1 VTSNQQ
7 LQIVLLILFGIQG
20 TFVGG
25 TTLLVMAR
33 YASDARWRH
42 IAVIALSYLL
52 LTIVTSMTALRDPE
66 VWRLVTL
73 GIAYAL
79 GDYAIGVIM
88 RMSKREQPGAA
99 HAQ

>member
-1 VTSNQQ
+1 MTPDHQ

-20 TFVGG
+20 AFVGG
-25 TTLLVMAR
+25 TTFLVMAR

-52 LTIVTSMTALRDPE
+52 LTVVTSVTAIQNPTA
-66 VWRLVTL
+66 WRLVTL
-73 GIAYAL
+73 GLAYAL

-88 RMSKREQPGAA
+88 LMSKRNQPNSGA
-99 HAQ
+99 